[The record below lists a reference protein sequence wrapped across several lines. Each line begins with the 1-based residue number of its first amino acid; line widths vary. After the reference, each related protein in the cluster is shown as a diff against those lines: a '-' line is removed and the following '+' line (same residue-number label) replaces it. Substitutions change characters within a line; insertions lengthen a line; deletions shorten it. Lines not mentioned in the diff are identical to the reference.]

1 MIGMNGPPAFGV
13 DVANLRPGET
23 TTVNATSDGFPF
35 GLDQLPAGDYSV
47 QAVLIP
53 YKKAKRSDGHTIWV
67 PMNEQR
73 VIAPLFPG
81 NPYSKSV
88 DVHLDPAAK
97 SPVALTLT
105 AAIGPIARAP
115 DTTWIKRVDR
125 KSAVS
130 GKRVSRRVTLG
141 GPRLI

>member
-1 MIGMNGPPAFGV
+1 MICMNGPPSFGV

-47 QAVLIP
+47 QAVLSP

-81 NPYSKSV
+81 SPYSKSV

-105 AAIGPIARAP
+105 EAIGPIARAP
-115 DTTWIKRVDR
+115 DTPWIKRVR
-125 KSAVS
+125 IKSKILSDFWEIGRAHDS
-130 GKRVSRRVTLG
+130 SN
-141 GPRLI
+141 

>member
-73 VIAPLFPG
+73 VI
-81 NPYSKSV
+81 
-88 DVHLDPAAK
+88 
-97 SPVALTLT
+97 
-105 AAIGPIARAP
+105 
-115 DTTWIKRVDR
+115 DR
-125 KSAVS
+125 KSTRLNS
-130 GKRVSRRVTLG
+130 VTNAHLVD
-141 GPRLI
+141 RLLFDTKKHSPNKHPATQL